1 MTAAQADG
9 RVAVQLAHVVA
20 NAVVNPEY
28 RHLIL
33 RCVAPATE
41 ATPGQFF
48 QLLCPAASPD
58 APFLRRP
65 MSVYGID
72 PDNQQIEFLYKV
84 TGAGTRGLASLGP
97 GDTLDIMG
105 PLGCGF
111 VLDPVWRH
119 VSGLAGARQERG
131 AMGVAVDKSDRL
143 VAVRRPRLT
152 TSSRRGCGT
161 MHDWA
166 DGRRLD
172 ALPSQRDFHY
182 RFVRS
187 QGMPMTIV
195 PIRGL
200 FEAHL
205 TVSDLDRSIAFYR
218 DVLGLPLAHRIPA
231 RQVAFFWVPSSDKAM
246 LGLWSIGTSP
256 LRLRL
261 HIAFDVALPQVFE
274 SVAALRRA
282 GHHAAVR

>member
-111 VLDPVWRH
+111 VLDPGWRH
-119 VSGLAGARQERG
+119 I
-131 AMGVAVDKSDRL
+131 VAVGRGR
-143 VAVRRPRLT
+143 A
-152 TSSRRGCGT
+152 SRRS
-161 MHDWA
+161 
-166 DGRRLD
+166 GRWRHW
-172 ALPSQRDFHY
+172 R
-182 RFVRS
+182 
-187 QGMPMTIV
+187 T
-195 PIRGL
+195 RGGS
-200 FEAHL
+200 A
-205 TVSDLDRSIAFYR
+205 
-218 DVLGLPLAHRIPA
+218 
-231 RQVAFFWVPSSDKAM
+231 
-246 LGLWSIGTSP
+246 SP
-256 LRLRL
+256 L
-261 HIAFDVALPQVFE
+261 
-274 SVAALRRA
+274 S
-282 GHHAAVR
+282 